1 MPFLGELSALLT
13 ALFWSGSSIVFAAAI
28 SRIGSVQVNVS
39 RLIFGALFLLAV
51 ILVFGFE
58 IHLSSS
64 QYANLA
70 ISGFLGLVFGDT
82 FLFQSYVYNGARL
95 SMLIMSVAP
104 AISAVLAYIF
114 IQEVLPFWGILGIL
128 VTMAGIAMVVTER
141 KEDGSTVHKITTAG
155 IVYGVLG
162 AFGQGAGLVVAR
174 LAFDEA
180 PINGIV
186 ATFVRI
192 VPSLAILVP
201 LGWMTKRFVNPIRV
215 FNEDRRALK
224 LTIAGAIL
232 GPCLGITFSLI
243 AVAHTSVGIAAT
255 LMATSPIM
263 MLPMAKTI
271 QKETLT
277 WKAIAGAFVAVAGVS
292 ILFLR

>member
-28 SRIGSVQVNVS
+28 SRIGSVQVNVT

-64 QYANLA
+64 QYTNLA

-104 AISAVLAYIF
+104 AISALLAYFF
-114 IQEVLPFWGILGIL
+114 IHEVLSFWGILGIF
-128 VTMAGIAMVVTER
+128 VTMAGIAIVVTER

-201 LGWMTKRFVNPIRV
+201 LGWLTKRFVNPFRV
-215 FNEDRRALK
+215 FNEDRRALR

-243 AVAHTSVGIAAT
+243 AVSHTSVGIAAT

-263 MLPMAKTI
+263 MLPMAKMI

-277 WKAIAGAFVAVAGVS
+277 WKAITGALVAVAGVA

>member
-28 SRIGSVQVNVS
+28 SRIGSVQVNVT
-39 RLIFGALFLLAV
+39 RLIFGAVFLLVV
-51 ILVFGFE
+51 IVVFGFE

-64 QYANLA
+64 QYITLA

-104 AISAVLAYIF
+104 AISALLAYFF
-114 IQEVLPFWGILGIL
+114 IHEVLSFWGILGIL

-192 VPSLAILVP
+192 VPALVILIP
-201 LGWMTKRFVNPIRV
+201 LGWLTKRFVNPFRV
-215 FNEDRRALK
+215 FNEDRRALR
-224 LTIAGAIL
+224 LTLAGAIL

-277 WKAIAGAFVAVAGVS
+277 WKAIAGAFVAVAGVA

>member
-28 SRIGSVQVNVS
+28 SRIGSVQVNVT

-51 ILVFGFE
+51 ILTFGFE

-64 QYANLA
+64 QYLNLA

-104 AISAVLAYIF
+104 AISAILAYFF
-114 IQEVLPFWGILGIL
+114 INEVLPFWGILGIL
-128 VTMAGIAMVVTER
+128 VTMAGIAIVVTER

-192 VPSLAILVP
+192 VPALAILVP
-201 LGWMTKRFVNPIRV
+201 LGWFTKRFVNPFRV
-215 FNEDRRALK
+215 FNEDRRALR

-277 WKAIAGAFVAVAGVS
+277 WKAIAGAFVAVAGVA

>member
-28 SRIGSVQVNVS
+28 SRIGSVQVNVT
-39 RLIFGALFLLAV
+39 RLIFGAFFLLAV
-51 ILVFGFE
+51 ILMFGFE

-64 QYANLA
+64 QYLNLA

-128 VTMAGIAMVVTER
+128 VTMAGIAIVVTER

-192 VPSLAILVP
+192 VPSLVILIP
-201 LGWMTKRFVNPIRV
+201 LGWLTKRFVNPFRV
-215 FNEDRRALK
+215 FNEDRRALR
-224 LTIAGAIL
+224 LTLAGAIL
-232 GPCLGITFSLI
+232 GPCLGITFSLV

-263 MLPMAKTI
+263 MLPMAKAI
-271 QKETLT
+271 QKEMLT

>member
-28 SRIGSVQVNVS
+28 SRIGSVQVNVT

-51 ILVFGFE
+51 ILVFGFK

-104 AISAVLAYIF
+104 AISAILAYFF
-114 IQEVLPFWGILGIL
+114 IHEVLSFWGILGIF
-128 VTMAGIAMVVTER
+128 VTMAGIAIVVTER

>member
-28 SRIGSVQVNVS
+28 SRIGSVQVNIT
-39 RLIFGALFLLAV
+39 RLIFGAVFLLAV
-51 ILVFGFE
+51 IMVFGLE

-64 QYANLA
+64 QYLNLA

-114 IQEVLPFWGILGIL
+114 VQEVLPFWGILGIL

-186 ATFVRI
+186 ATFIRI
-192 VPSLAILVP
+192 VPALAILVP
-201 LGWMTKRFVNPIRV
+201 IGWLTKRFVNPFRV

-263 MLPMAKTI
+263 MLPMAKMI
-271 QKETLT
+271 QKEKLT
-277 WKAIAGAFVAVAGVS
+277 WKAITGALVAVAGVA

>member
-1 MPFLGELSALLT
+1 MHFLGELSALLT

-28 SRIGSVQVNVS
+28 SRIGSVQVNVT
-39 RLIFGALFLLAV
+39 RLIFGAVFLLAV
-51 ILVFGFE
+51 IVMFGFE

-64 QYANLA
+64 QYLNLA

-114 IQEVLPFWGILGIL
+114 IREVLPFWGILGIL
-128 VTMAGIAMVVTER
+128 VTMAGIAIVVTER

-155 IVYGVLG
+155 IVCGVLG

-192 VPSLAILVP
+192 VPALVILIP
-201 LGWMTKRFVNPIRV
+201 LGWFTERFVNPFRV
-215 FNEDRRALK
+215 FNEDRRALR

-277 WKAIAGAFVAVAGVS
+277 WKAIAGAFVAVAGVA

>member
-28 SRIGSVQVNVS
+28 SRIGSVQVNVT
-39 RLIFGALFLLAV
+39 RLIFGAVFLLVV
-51 ILVFGFE
+51 IVVFGFE

-64 QYANLA
+64 QYITLA

-104 AISAVLAYIF
+104 AISALLAYFF
-114 IQEVLPFWGILGIL
+114 IHEVLSFWGILGIL

-192 VPSLAILVP
+192 VPALVILIP
-201 LGWMTKRFVNPIRV
+201 LGWLTKRFVNPFRV
-215 FNEDRRALK
+215 FNEDRRALR
-224 LTIAGAIL
+224 LTLAGAIL

-263 MLPMAKTI
+263 MLPMAKAI

-277 WKAIAGAFVAVAGVS
+277 WKAIAGAFVAVAGVA

>member
-28 SRIGSVQVNVS
+28 NRVGSVQVNVT

-51 ILVFGFE
+51 ILLFGFE

-64 QYANLA
+64 QYVNLA

-104 AISAVLAYIF
+104 AISSLLAYFF
-114 IQEVLPFWGILGIL
+114 IQEVLSFWGILGIFI
-128 VTMAGIAMVVTER
+128 TMAGIAIVVTER

-201 LGWMTKRFVNPIRV
+201 LGWLSKRFVNPFRV
-215 FNEDRRALK
+215 FNEDRRALR

-255 LMATSPIM
+255 LMATSPMM

-277 WKAIAGAFVAVAGVS
+277 WKAIAGAFVAVAGVA